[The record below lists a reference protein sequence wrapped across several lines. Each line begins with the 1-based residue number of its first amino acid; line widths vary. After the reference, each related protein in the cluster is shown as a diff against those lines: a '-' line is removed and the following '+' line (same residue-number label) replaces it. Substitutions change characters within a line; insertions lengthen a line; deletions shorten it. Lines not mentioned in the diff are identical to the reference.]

1 MNEDDQVVRFNGAQ
15 GDQENMYYDP
25 PGNAHKT
32 LRINDKQEPTI
43 LTQAR
48 VSDKRPDVLI
58 VEKARPDY
66 GDFKGED
73 SSTILFAADQRFSY
87 DDESQWEVVL
97 VNQINMMNDKYF
109 AVVRYEKDQYFRDKF
124 FVIFGRSMSDDSI
137 DREIND
143 LH

>member
-1 MNEDDQVVRFNGAQ
+1 
-15 GDQENMYYDP
+15 MYYDP
-25 PGNAHKT
+25 PGQAHKT

-66 GDFKGED
+66 GDFIGEN
-73 SSTILFAADQRFSY
+73 SSTILFAADPRFSY
-87 DDESQWEVVL
+87 DDQSQFEVVL
-97 VNQINMMNDKYF
+97 VNQINVMNDKYF

-124 FVIFGRSMSDDSI
+124 FVIFGRSMSEDSI

-143 LH
+143 LHQ